1 VVRQRQKVRYP
12 TGISSD
18 QSQTTTITNQQETID
33 EQRNRI
39 HSLEIQVAAPTES
52 EKKRREVFEG
62 LGETVKKYGDELRA
76 LREQVD
82 TLKDNTWGTGVDH

>member
-1 VVRQRQKVRYP
+1 MRYP

-39 HSLEIQVAAPTES
+39 HSLEMQVAAPTES